1 MGKRIKQLIFIGL
14 LGCAAYFA
22 LAYHFIFFGREVE
35 FLKKEKLVLDHTF
48 YSPGD
53 RKEIMYKGLDSI
65 IANEDLR
72 QAGIGELLEVGVD
85 QLAAAQARHV
95 AQPRMLFAIEHVGLR
110 RTLVGRGQQHVLH

>member
-1 MGKRIKQLIFIGL
+1 MGKRIKQLICMGL
-14 LGCAAYFA
+14 VGCAVYFL

-53 RKEIMYKGLDSI
+53 RKEIAYKGLDSI

-72 QAGIGELLEVGVD
+72 RAGIGPLLIERGLVTEEELQEAEDAVD
-85 QLAAAQARHV
+85 YG
-95 AQPRMLFAIEHVGLR
+95 E
-110 RTLVGRGQQHVLH
+110 